1 MVFGY
6 LLVKQNAS
14 GGKGNSSLIYLII
27 DVKLIDLQQI
37 LFSICNKKLLR
48 FASKVNYVIRTLH
61 ITNLR
66 LFATVLHLLLL

>member
-14 GGKGNSSLIYLII
+14 GGRGNASLIYLII

-37 LFSICNKKLLR
+37 LFSICNEKLLR